1 MPRTKEAFEA
11 MRETTRQKIEA
22 AALSLF
28 ARKGLAVTVDEI
40 VQAAGVSKG
49 LLYNHYPSKEAL
61 IAELVR
67 QAADMSV
74 RNFKEVTLNNAPV
87 SVKIQ
92 QITSM
97 MCQMFSDQPIGIDC
111 FIFMVQVGMSNFQVP
126 EKAQYTEDMPNPIDS
141 LAHIIAQGQT
151 EGSVV
156 DGDARQLSIV
166 YWAAFQGLC
175 CYAITGMPL
184 SLDPKTLSRILLKE
198 SYL

>member
-1 MPRTKEAFEA
+1 MPRTKDAFEV
-11 MRETTRQKIEA
+11 MRETTRQKIEV

-28 ARKGLAVTVDEI
+28 ARKGLAVTVNEI
-40 VQAAGVSKG
+40 AQAAGVSKG
-49 LLYNHYPSKEAL
+49 LIYNHYSSKEAL

-67 QAADMSV
+67 QATDMSV
-74 RNFKEVTLNNAPV
+74 RNFKEAALNISPV

-97 MCQMFSDQPIGIDC
+97 MCQMFSEQPIGIDC
-111 FIFMVQVGMSNFQVP
+111 FIFMVQVGMSNIHVP
-126 EKAQYTEDMPNPIDS
+126 ETAQYTDDMPNPIDS
-141 LAHIIAQGQT
+141 LAHIIAQGQI

-156 DGDARQLSIV
+156 DGDAQQLSIV